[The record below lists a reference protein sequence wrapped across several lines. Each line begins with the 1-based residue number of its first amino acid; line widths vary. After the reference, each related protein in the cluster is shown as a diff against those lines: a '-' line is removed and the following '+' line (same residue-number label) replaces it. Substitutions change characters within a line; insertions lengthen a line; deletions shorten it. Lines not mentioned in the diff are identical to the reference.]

1 MVRSQENQPTMMRND
16 DDGYTENDNQH
27 SGHDAEDD
35 YNDHEH
41 DDEHDDDYTVLILPT
56 RCR

>member
-1 MVRSQENQPTMMRND
+1 MMRND

-35 YNDHEH
+35 YDYDDHEH
-41 DDEHDDDYTVLILPT
+41 DDEHDDDHTVLILPT

>member
-1 MVRSQENQPTMMRND
+1 MMRND